1 MVTIKPPSLF
11 LLGFHV
17 AFLFLFLFLFVPLT
31 AEQEM
36 PYVMI
41 KSEGNLTGND
51 RYEGFCIDLLKAI
64 AGMVGFNYVIT
75 LAPDKKYGILDPDTG
90 EWNGIVRQIMD
101 KVYIYI
107 YIHLLYKIFYV
118 YFLFVYVLY
127 M

>member
-107 YIHLLYKIFYV
+107 YIYIHVCIY
-118 YFLFVYVLY
+118 
-127 M
+127 